1 MQYKR
6 ILLKK
11 YMNGM
16 INVYASTIKKKWLNY
31 ELKNIVLI
39 EFLNYK

>member
-16 INVYASTIKKKWLNY
+16 INVYASTIKKKMV
-31 ELKNIVLI
+31 EL
-39 EFLNYK
+39 